1 MILDIYKYRIN
12 YGFGVATLWTPLDP
26 TERFY
31 TLAGTCF
38 GIRKSIMYCNILS
51 KEPATCDTF
60 ERLEYG
66 GVNGDAYVWRHDGAR
81 MMLNPPLDE
90 DWDEDFCELCKPKE
104 AIEVLYADDKPC
116 LYAISE
122 DTARKSV
129 EAAKDVLC
137 TSASL
142 ASATTLN
149 EAEAVRHL
157 LLKRLEG
164 K

>member
-1 MILDIYKYRIN
+1 MILDTYKYRIN

-31 TLAGTCF
+31 TLADTCF

-66 GVNGDAYVWRHDGAR
+66 GVNGDAYAWRHDGAR

-104 AIEVLYADDKPC
+104 AI
-116 LYAISE
+116 SE
-122 DTARKSV
+122 DTARKPV

-142 ASATTLN
+142 ASSTTLN